1 MKLEL
6 EWDPQVQTKARKR
19 LRIGKNFQVFFML
32 KIGIKKMYIY
42 ICTSEG
48 VLGAFLCT

>member
-1 MKLEL
+1 MKLGL

-19 LRIGKNFQVFFML
+19 LRIGKNFQVFL
-32 KIGIKKMYIY
+32 CLRLVSKKCRY

-48 VLGAFLCT
+48 VLGAFLRT